1 MAADYT
7 SSKYSATSATLW
19 ACRCCVSVCV
29 WMFAL
34 CVPVCVSVCMS
45 SCLSLLLRHLCSML
59 IVRSFCCV
67 YTLTPAYIYTHT
79 QTNTPVDRLTNML
92 ALQRLSKLWQEQMNM
107 EITSVIQF
115 DSHCTRTH
123 SMRYMNV
130 CQSKLKASSSDWQRI
145 RHSSSP
151 NIDAITHTHTHS

>member
-34 CVPVCVSVCMS
+34 CVSVCVCHLVWAFYYDTCVVCWL
-45 SCLSLLLRHLCSML
+45 CALFVACTHLHPH
-59 IVRSFCCV
+59 
-67 YTLTPAYIYTHT
+67 THTHT
-79 QTNTPVDRLTNML
+79 QRNTPVDRLTNML

-115 DSHCTRTH
+115 DSHCAHAHTACGIW
-123 SMRYMNV
+123 M
-130 CQSKLKASSSDWQRI
+130 CAKASLKLLLLTDKGLGTAAAQI
-145 RHSSSP
+145 
-151 NIDAITHTHTHS
+151 

>member
-1 MAADYT
+1 MQLSGRVAAVC
-7 SSKYSATSATLW
+7 L
-19 ACRCCVSVCV
+19 CV

-34 CVPVCVSVCMS
+34 CVPVCWSVCV
-45 SCLSLLLRHLCSML
+45 CHL
-59 IVRSFCCV
+59 VWAFYYDTCV
-67 YTLTPAYIYTHT
+67 VCWLCALFVACTHLHPHAHTHT
-79 QTNTPVDRLTNML
+79 HTETNTPVDRLTNML

-151 NIDAITHTHTHS
+151 NIDAITHTHIYTHSQMRM